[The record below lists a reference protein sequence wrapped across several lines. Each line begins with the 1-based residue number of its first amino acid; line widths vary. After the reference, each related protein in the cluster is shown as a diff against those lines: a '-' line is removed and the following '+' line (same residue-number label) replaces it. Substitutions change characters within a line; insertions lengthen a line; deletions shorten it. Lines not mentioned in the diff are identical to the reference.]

1 MARRRSYTVK
11 EAAARLGLAESTI
24 RCAICS
30 GAMRAQKIGLRLN
43 VITAEEVERY
53 RQERWGTRGWDK
65 RKARDYQPSRGAQW
79 AKDYRHRKKAAM
91 LGGTPRPASA
101 TDAVSRKP

>member
-1 MARRRSYTVK
+1 MTRRRFYTVK
-11 EAAARLGLAESTI
+11 EAAAKLGLAESTI

-30 GAMRAQKIGLRLN
+30 GVLRAQKIGLRLN
-43 VITAEEVERY
+43 VITVGEVERY

-79 AKDYRHRKKAAM
+79 AKDYRHRKKSTTR
-91 LGGTPRPASA
+91 GGTPPPASVTA
-101 TDAVSRKP
+101 KTSREP